1 MYFLFEAC
9 ENSNILS
16 VVLFIKKLLQIVY
29 ILVPIGL
36 ILYLSI
42 DLFKAV
48 MAGSEGN
55 KKIGIIIKRL
65 IYTVA
70 LFLVPVLVKFAMN
83 LVVSNEL
90 LYNTCWEKANIE
102 TINHYR
108 ELEEAIAKEE
118 EAKAQQNNNSS
129 STDNNQSS
137 STSGSSSLSP
147 SNNPTNKTVDKSK
160 TYQFLFVGASKTWG
174 NGKKNSNG
182 IKPGN
187 IPEMFKKVAN
197 NSGYHVKVTY
207 YTKYNYRKSA
217 TSKKRAATLINF
229 YTYQPDL
236 MKSKYDYVVL
246 NELTGNNHWFDRP
259 YSGVSSISQL
269 VKKYNPNVQIYF
281 RASWIYLSDPVSK
294 RQKVYDV
301 ADKINIT
308 MLNKYGYPV
317 EVIQDG
323 KSIYAALDQNL
334 KVLQSDNHHQS
345 DTGAYLVSLCTF
357 ATVFHE
363 DPTTVTYNAGIS
375 KTTTTKLKKIAKQYC
390 YK

>member
-29 ILVPIGL
+29 IIVPIGL

-65 IYTVA
+65 IYTVV

-83 LVVSNEL
+83 LVASDAL

-108 ELEEAIAKEE
+108 ELEEALAKEE
-118 EAKAQQNNNSS
+118 ETKSQQNNN
-129 STDNNQSS
+129 
-137 STSGSSSLSP
+137 SSSLSP

-174 NGKKNSNG
+174 NGKKKSNG

-187 IPEMFKKVAN
+187 IPEMFKNVAN
-197 NSGYHVKVTY
+197 NSGYNVKVTY
-207 YTKYNYRKSA
+207 YTKYNYSKSA

-229 YTYQPDL
+229 YTYQPNL

-259 YSGVSSISQL
+259 YRGVSSISQL
-269 VKKYNPNVQIYF
+269 VKKYNPDVKIYF

-308 MLNKYGYPV
+308 MLNKYGYPA

-323 KSIYAALDQNL
+323 KSMYAALNQKL

-363 DPTTVTYNAGIS
+363 DPTTITYNAGIS